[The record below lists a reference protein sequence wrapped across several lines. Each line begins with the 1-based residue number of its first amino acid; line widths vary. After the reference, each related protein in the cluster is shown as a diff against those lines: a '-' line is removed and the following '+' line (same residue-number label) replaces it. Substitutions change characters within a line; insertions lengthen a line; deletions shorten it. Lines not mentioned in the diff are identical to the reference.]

1 MRFAAVIRIA
11 QQQSVRAPAPDF
23 VRRIMSGELRLTA
36 AAPATVNPS
45 TETPEPVD
53 LDQRVRLVGEW

>member
-11 QQQSVRAPAPDF
+11 QPQSVRAPVPDF
-23 VRRIMSGELRLTA
+23 VRRIMSGELRSSA
-36 AAPATVNPS
+36 PS
-45 TETPEPVD
+45 TPVLPAEVPVPAD